1 MARPHDAQN
10 GRNDFVIE
18 PGGRDEPPIG
28 GELKASGV
36 RWDLVMTLFLRL
48 AATICMLKGVAF
60 WALIL
65 GFGDLPLGEEPRLR
79 QAIIV
84 AFALLNCSAA
94 VGLWLL
100 ATWGTSL
107 WLFLSTI
114 EFVLGATGFAR
125 TIGLFTAVG
134 AGIMIAVFFILTFAF
149 RRQKF

>member
-1 MARPHDAQN
+1 
-10 GRNDFVIE
+10 V
-18 PGGRDEPPIG
+18 
-28 GELKASGV
+28 
-36 RWDLVMTLFLRL
+36 
-48 AATICMLKGVAF
+48 
-60 WALIL
+60 
-65 GFGDLPLGEEPRLR
+65 R

-125 TIGLFTAVG
+125 TIGLFTALG
-134 AGIMIAVFFILTFAF
+134 AGIMIAAFFILTFAF

>member
-1 MARPHDAQN
+1 MATPPRERERHTE
-10 GRNDFVIE
+10 FVIE

-28 GELKASGV
+28 GELKAAGV
-36 RWDLVMTLFLRL
+36 RWDLMMTLFLRL
-48 AATICMLKGVAF
+48 AAAICMIKGVGF
-60 WALIL
+60 WMLIL
-65 GFGDLPLGEEPRLR
+65 GLGDLPLAEEPRLR

-114 EFVLGATGFAR
+114 EFVLGITGFAR
-125 TIGLFTAVG
+125 TVGLFTATG
-134 AGIMIAVFFILTFAF
+134 AGLMMFVFFALTFVF